1 MKTKDVRK
9 LLAIL
14 MTKNLCFHHIEGA
27 SSSVR
32 NRCVEVSGESTCE
45 NMEVFKFRHTTGNA
59 SFFLFFFFFLI
70 WGYLILICL
79 VDSVF
84 WGQGL

>member
-14 MTKNLCFHHIEGA
+14 MTMNLCFHHIEGA

-32 NRCVEVSGESTCE
+32 NGYVEVSGESTCE
-45 NMEVFKFRHTTGNA
+45 NTEVFKFRHTTGNA
-59 SFFLFFFFFLI
+59 SFLSVLFFFF
-70 WGYLILICL
+70 
-79 VDSVF
+79 
-84 WGQGL
+84 